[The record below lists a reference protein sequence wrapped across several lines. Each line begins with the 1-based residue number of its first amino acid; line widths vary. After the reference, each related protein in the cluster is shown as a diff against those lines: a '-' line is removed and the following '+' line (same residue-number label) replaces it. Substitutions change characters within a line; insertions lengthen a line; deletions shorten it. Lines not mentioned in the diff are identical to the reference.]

1 MDADASTTLQTE
13 LEGSS
18 RPVSAFGVA
27 WRRIRRDPGA
37 LLAVGVIATLVL
49 AAVFAP
55 LLAPYDPT
63 RPDLVLGFR
72 AAPPSAEHLLGTD
85 RAGRDVLSR
94 LLYGAR
100 VSLTIGFGS
109 QLLSLFLGVVAGL
122 SAGYF
127 GGWTD
132 TLISRLIEVLQAFP
146 SLLFIIV
153 LSVSLGPGLLT
164 AYIAL
169 GIVGWAGVARIVRG
183 AALGIRQTEYVE
195 GARALGAGSV
205 RLISRH
211 VLPGVL
217 PSLIVIYTIGVG
229 SAIIGEATL
238 SFLGLGVKP
247 PTPSWGQ
254 MIADGQSYLT
264 SAWWM
269 SVFPGLTIAVVVIAF
284 NFLGD
289 ALRDALDPR
298 MR

>member
-1 MDADASTTLQTE
+1 MDTDVRTTFDE
-13 LEGSS
+13 LEGSDQ
-18 RPVSAFGVA
+18 PVSAFGVA
-27 WRRIRRDPGA
+27 LRRIRRDPGA
-37 LLAVGVIATLVL
+37 LLAVVVITTLVL
-49 AAVFAP
+49 VAVFAP

-63 RPDLVLGFR
+63 RPDLSLGFR

-100 VSLTIGFGS
+100 VSLAIGFGS

-122 SAGYF
+122 LAGYF

-169 GIVGWAGVARIVRG
+169 GIVGWAGVARIVRS
-183 AALGIRQTEYVE
+183 AALGLRQTEYVE
-195 GARALGAGSV
+195 GARALGAGGV
-205 RLISRH
+205 RIVARH
-211 VLPGVL
+211 VFPGVL

-229 SAIIGEATL
+229 GAIIGEATL

-269 SVFPGLTIAVVVIAF
+269 SVFPGLAIAVVVIAF

>member
-1 MDADASTTLQTE
+1 MAGVHTQTSAEPAS
-13 LEGSS
+13 GAAS
-18 RPVSAFGVA
+18 SAFGVA
-27 WRRIRRDPGA
+27 WQRIRRDPGA
-37 LLAVGVIATLVL
+37 LAALGVILTLVFV
-49 AAVFAP
+49 AVFAP
-55 LLAPYDPT
+55 LLAPFDPT
-63 RPDLVLGFR
+63 RPDLDVGFR
-72 AAPPSAEHLLGTD
+72 AVPPSEVHLLGTD
-85 RAGRDVLSR
+85 RAGRDVFSR

-100 VSLTIGFGS
+100 ISLLIGFGS
-109 QLLSLFLGVVAGL
+109 QILSLVLGVVFGLLAGF
-122 SAGYF
+122 F
-127 GGWTD
+127 GGLTD
-132 TLISRLIEVLQAFP
+132 TVISRLIEILQAFP

-153 LSVSLGPGLLT
+153 LSVSIGPGLLT

-183 AALGIRQTEYVE
+183 SALSLKNAEYVE
-195 GARALGAGSV
+195 GARALGAGPA
-205 RLISRH
+205 RLLFRH
-211 VLPGVL
+211 ILPGTL

-229 SAIIGEATL
+229 GAIIGEATL

-269 SVFPGLTIAVVVIAF
+269 SVFPGLAVAVVVIAF

-289 ALRDALDPR
+289 TLRDALDPR

>member
-1 MDADASTTLQTE
+1 MDADAPTTFDE
-13 LEGSS
+13 LESS
-18 RPVSAFGVA
+18 GQPVSAFGVA
-27 WRRIRRDPGA
+27 LRRIRRDPGA
-37 LLAVGVIATLVL
+37 LLAVVVITTLVL
-49 AAVFAP
+49 VAVFAP

-63 RPDLVLGFR
+63 RPDLSLGFR
-72 AAPPSAEHLLGTD
+72 ASPPSAEHFLGTD

-100 VSLTIGFGS
+100 VSLAIGFGS
-109 QLLSLFLGVVAGL
+109 QLLSLFLGVTAGL
-122 SAGYF
+122 LAGYF

-183 AALGIRQTEYVE
+183 AALGLKQADYVE
-195 GARALGAGSV
+195 GARALGAGGA
-205 RLISRH
+205 RLIARH
-211 VLPGVL
+211 VFPGVL

-229 SAIIGEATL
+229 GAIIGEATL

-269 SVFPGLTIAVVVIAF
+269 SVFPGLAIAVVVIAF

>member
-1 MDADASTTLQTE
+1 MDTDVRTTFDE
-13 LEGSS
+13 LEGSDQ
-18 RPVSAFGVA
+18 PVSAFGVA
-27 WRRIRRDPGA
+27 LRRIRRDPGA
-37 LLAVGVIATLVL
+37 LLAVVVITTLVL
-49 AAVFAP
+49 VAVFAP

-63 RPDLVLGFR
+63 RPDLSLGFR

-100 VSLTIGFGS
+100 VSLAIGFGS

-122 SAGYF
+122 LAGYF

-169 GIVGWAGVARIVRG
+169 GIVGWAGVARIVRS
-183 AALGIRQTEYVE
+183 AALGLKQTEYVE
-195 GARALGAGSV
+195 GARALGAGGA
-205 RLISRH
+205 RLVARH
-211 VLPGVL
+211 VFPGVL

-229 SAIIGEATL
+229 GAIIGEATL

-269 SVFPGLTIAVVVIAF
+269 SVFPGLSIAVVVIAF

>member
-1 MDADASTTLQTE
+1 MDAHASTTLQTE
-13 LEGSS
+13 LEGSG

-49 AAVFAP
+49 VAVFAP

-63 RPDLVLGFR
+63 RPDLALGFR

-183 AALGIRQTEYVE
+183 AALGLRQTEYVE

>member
-1 MDADASTTLQTE
+1 MDTLTTFE
-13 LEGSS
+13 DDLEGSKQ
-18 RPVSAFGVA
+18 PVSAFGVA
-27 WRRIRRDPGA
+27 LRRIRRDPGA
-37 LLAVGVIATLVL
+37 LLAVGVIAVLVL
-49 AAVFAP
+49 VAVFAP

-63 RPDLVLGFR
+63 RPDLSLGFR

-100 VSLTIGFGS
+100 VSLAIGFGS
-109 QLLSLFLGVVAGL
+109 QLLSLFLGIIAGL
-122 SAGYF
+122 LAGYF

-183 AALGIRQTEYVE
+183 AALGLRQTEYVE
-195 GARALGAGSV
+195 GARALGAGGV

-211 VLPGVL
+211 ILPGVL

-229 SAIIGEATL
+229 GAIIGEATL

-269 SVFPGLTIAVVVIAF
+269 SVFPGLAIAVVVIAF